1 MHRRHFVFGGASAL
15 ALPFVNACN
24 RGGGGDDGPKPVP
37 IPASEVVIRMP
48 ADQYMHRGAPTEW
61 WWHIGTLRAGDRVFG
76 FEINAA
82 SFTQVAFTQL
92 MLTDVKNARHLQRTT
107 FYAPPLNFDPN
118 NWAEFD
124 VVKDWS
130 AALGSPVNVFSAI
143 AVTNP
148 GSGYT
153 SAPTVEISGGGGS
166 LALAVAVLQGDK
178 VSQIVLVSPGIG
190 FTSLP
195 TITLTGGGGGG
206 ATAVAFHSYATMS
219 APWAD
224 PTKTMAIK
232 ARLVDDPSL
241 AVVDFDLTMSQSGP
255 VFMVHGTGLAT
266 SGQGSGGH
274 LQTNN
279 YYYSLTKLQTT
290 GTITID
296 GERFQVSGTTWMDH
310 EYGWFGTS
318 SNPVKW
324 ILQDMQLD
332 NGVSISNYAILGTT
346 LPALNERRPSNATVM
361 RPDGTTYYEPT
372 FITPIDHTW
381 TSPATGKTYFPVVQ
395 VDMPSFNASFVVRS
409 LVDGQEFT
417 MPGGGGVYEGV
428 ASATGTFEGQSA
440 SGTGWNEQAM
450 GGSAAL
456 GYTPVG

>member
-1 MHRRHFVFGGASAL
+1 MHRRRFMLGGASAL
-15 ALPFVNACN
+15 ALPLVGACS
-24 RGGGGDDGPKPVP
+24 RGGGDDSPKPVP

-82 SFTQVAFTQL
+82 SFTQVAFTQI

-107 FYAPPLNFDPN
+107 FYVPPLAFDPN
-118 NWAEFD
+118 SWAEFD

-130 AALGSPVNVFSAI
+130 AALGSPVNLLSGI

-153 SAPTVEISGGGGS
+153 SAPTVEISGGGGA
-166 LALAVAVLQGDK
+166 LALAVAVLAGDK
-178 VSQIVLVSPGIG
+178 VAQILLISPGVG

-195 TITLTGGGGGG
+195 TVTLTGGGGSG
-206 ATAVAFHSYATMS
+206 ATARAFNSYATMN
-219 APWAD
+219 AAWPD
-224 PTKTMAIK
+224 PTKNMAIK

-241 AVVDFDLTMSQSGP
+241 AVVDFDLTMSQQGP
-255 VFMVHGTGLAT
+255 VFMVHGTGLAA

-274 LQTNN
+274 LQANN

-290 GTITID
+290 GTITVD

-332 NGVSISNYAILGTT
+332 NGVSISNYAILGTS

-381 TSPATGKTYFPVVQ
+381 TSPASGKTYFPVVQ

-409 LVDGQEFT
+409 LIDGQEFT

-440 SGTGWNEQAM
+440 SGAGWNEQAM

-456 GYTPVG
+456 SYTPPG